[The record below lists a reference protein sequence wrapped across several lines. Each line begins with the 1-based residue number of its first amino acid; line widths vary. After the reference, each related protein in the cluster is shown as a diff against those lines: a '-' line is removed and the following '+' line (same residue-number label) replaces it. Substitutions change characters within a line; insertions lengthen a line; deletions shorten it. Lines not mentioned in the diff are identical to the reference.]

1 MKRKVGIIVVVF
13 DPDKNKAIA
22 EAEVEIEAPRF
33 PLVEANRFRSAC
45 LEAFIKA
52 GGENLHQ

>member
-1 MKRKVGIIVVVF
+1 MF
-13 DPDKNKAIA
+13 DPDKNKAIS

-33 PLVEANRFRSAC
+33 PLVEANLFRSKC